1 MPEITI
7 DVSELHGKYDDE
19 VKDLVELLKGKV
31 SGRVEAI
38 GSEVVLSCEE
48 DEKPPAK
55 KYLRVLLRKFLHRA
69 ELKESFRVIS
79 GKESD
84 FIIKERRIFEAE

>member
-1 MPEITI
+1 MPDIKI

-19 VKDLVELLKGKV
+19 VKDLVKLLKGKV
-31 SGRVEAI
+31 SGRIEAI
-38 GSEVVLSCEE
+38 GSEVVLSYEE

-55 KYLRVLLRKFLHRA
+55 KYLRVLIRKFLHRA
-69 ELKESFRVIS
+69 ELKEDFRVIS

-84 FIIKERRIFEAE
+84 FVIKERRIFEAE